1 MKLLPPILVAAALAL
16 AGVAGYFATT
26 AFGVGQQAVVTTT
39 VDVGTGARGPTGPQ
53 GPAGPSGQQC
63 PTGYEEGVVVVN
75 HAGGRLEIFTCV
87 KR

>member
-1 MKLLPPILVAAALAL
+1 MRYLPQALVVAALAL

-53 GPAGPSGQQC
+53 GPVGPSGQQC
-63 PTGYEEGVVVVN
+63 PAGYEEGVVVVN
-75 HAGGRLEIFTCV
+75 HAGGQLTIFTCV